1 MIEKICSHCGT
12 TLLMGLQY
20 CPGCLRVIQTR
31 RSADMAKPAAKSQEI
46 NDLTP
51 DGKLSMDSMI
61 TDFRVTW
68 GNLVYPI
75 KGQLSVVFKKPYP
88 AEPPPMPSARRADEQ
103 HFGYREKNATAK
115 MRFSE
120 AYTRVV
126 CPKCHRTQ
134 KRPLDQTPSDLIT
147 CINCS
152 HPFPGSFAAE
162 FRKGADLECF
172 QCGVTT
178 FCVSGLQ
185 LTVCPNCQS
194 HSHGMVPRTRLK
206 PKVLIAVFVG
216 LFLLFF
222 SGSVVTNTTP
232 QFLTW
237 AVLTFVGSAVGFV
250 TLAALGV

>member
-1 MIEKICSHCGT
+1 MIEKICGHCGT
-12 TLLMGLQY
+12 TLLMGLEY
-20 CPGCLRVIQTR
+20 CPGCLRLIQNRTN
-31 RSADMAKPAAKSQEI
+31 SASNKASRSQEI

-61 TDFRVTW
+61 TDFHVTW
-68 GNLVYPI
+68 ANLVYPI
-75 KGQLSVVFKKPYP
+75 KAQLSVLLKRPYP
-88 AEPPPMPSARRADEQ
+88 AEPPPMPSARRADDQ
-103 HFGYREKNATAK
+103 HFGHREKNAAAK

-126 CPKCHRTQ
+126 CPMCHRTQ
-134 KRPLDQTPSDLIT
+134 RRPLDQAPSDLIT

-185 LTVCPNCQS
+185 LTTCPNCQS
-194 HSHGMVPRTRLK
+194 HSHGVVPRTRLK
-206 PKVLIAVFVG
+206 PKVLIAVFT
-216 LFLLFF
+216 LCFLLMF
-222 SGSVVTNTTP
+222 SGSIVTNTTP
-232 QFLTW
+232 QFLIW